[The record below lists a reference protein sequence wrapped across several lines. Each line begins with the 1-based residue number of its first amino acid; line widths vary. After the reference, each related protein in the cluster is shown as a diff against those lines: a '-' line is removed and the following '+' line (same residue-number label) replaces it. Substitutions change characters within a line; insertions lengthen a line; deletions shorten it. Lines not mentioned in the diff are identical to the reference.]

1 MSSPESPPLEG
12 RSTTLQRGLRLA
24 IWVLLALA
32 LVSSGLLWQKLDNIQ
47 IQLARQSSEAGLSAS
62 QALVTARQA
71 QDVAVDSAAKVALF
85 DQRLAE
91 VALQRS
97 QLEELMQSLSRARD
111 ENLLVDMESALA
123 LAQQQ
128 AQLSGSIEPVVL
140 TLQVV
145 DLRLSRAAQPRLA
158 RVQRAVAKD
167 LARIKSM
174 ALADTPALLV
184 KMDELALLID
194 EIPLANAP
202 PPTVLDKPKLA
213 RTSTE
218 AVVQWGERVLQ
229 SLQTELKDLVRVSRI
244 NDPQAVLLSP
254 EQSFFVRENLKLRVL
269 NARLGLLARQVD
281 AVRSD
286 LKLTAATIGR
296 YFDPGARNTQTALAL
311 VKQMQTEF
319 GTFEQPRVDET
330 LAALAAAA
338 AGH

>member
-1 MSSPESPPLEG
+1 MSSPEFPPLEG

-47 IQLARQSSEAGLSAS
+47 IQLARQSSEAGLSAN

-128 AQLSGSIEPVVL
+128 AQLTGSMEPVVL
-140 TLQVV
+140 TLQAV
-145 DLRLSRAAQPRLA
+145 DLRLARAAQPRLA

-167 LARIKSM
+167 LARLKSM
-174 ALADTPALLV
+174 ALVDTPALLV

-202 PPTVLDKPKLA
+202 PPKVLDKPKLA
-213 RTSTE
+213 RTPTE
-218 AVVQWGERVLQ
+218 AVVQWGERLLQ
-229 SLQTELKDLVRVSRI
+229 SVQTELKDLVRVSRI

>member
-12 RSTTLQRGLRLA
+12 PSTAWQRGLRLA
-24 IWVLLALA
+24 VWLLLTLA
-32 LVSSGLLWQKLDNIQ
+32 LVSSLLLWQKLDNIQ
-47 IQLARQSSEAGLSAS
+47 AQLARQSSEAGLSAN

-71 QDVAVDSAAKVALF
+71 QDVAVDSAAKIALF
-85 DQRLAE
+85 EQRLAE

-97 QLEELMQSLSRARD
+97 QIEELVQSLSRSRD
-111 ENLLVDMESALA
+111 ENLLVDMESAVA

-128 AQLSGSIEPVVL
+128 AQLTGSVEPMVL
-140 TLQVV
+140 ALQAV
-145 DLRLSRAAQPRLA
+145 DARLARAAQPRLA

-174 ALADTPALLV
+174 TLTDTPALLV
-184 KMDELALLID
+184 KLDELALLID
-194 EIPLANAP
+194 DIPLANAAPLP
-202 PPTVLDKPKLA
+202 PVQPEPVA
-213 RTSTE
+213 RSP
-218 AVVQWGERVLQ
+218 AQVVVQWGERVLQ
-229 SLQTELKDLVRVSRI
+229 AVHAEVKDLVRVSRI
-244 NDPQAVLLSP
+244 NDPQAALLSP

-286 LKLTAATIGR
+286 LKLTASTIGR
-296 YFDPGARNTQTALAL
+296 YFDPGARKTQTALAL

-319 GTFEQPRVDET
+319 SAFEQPRVDET
-330 LAALAAAA
+330 LAALSAAA

>member
-1 MSSPESPPLEG
+1 MSLPESPPLEG
-12 RSTTLQRGLRLA
+12 RSTALQRGLRLA

-128 AQLSGSIEPVVL
+128 AQLTGSMEPVVL
-140 TLQVV
+140 TLQAV
-145 DLRLSRAAQPRLA
+145 DVRLARAAQPRLA

-167 LARIKSM
+167 LARLKSM
-174 ALADTPALLV
+174 ALVDTPALLV

-194 EIPLANAP
+194 EIPLANALP
-202 PPTVLDKPKLA
+202 PKVLDKPKLA
-213 RTSTE
+213 RTPTE
-218 AVVQWGERVLQ
+218 AVVQWGERLLQ
-229 SLQTELKDLVRVSRI
+229 SVQTELKDLVRVSRI

>member
-1 MSSPESPPLEG
+1 MSLPESPPLEG
-12 RSTTLQRGLRLA
+12 RSTTSQRGLRLA

-47 IQLARQSSEAGLSAS
+47 IQLARQSSEAGLSAN

-97 QLEELMQSLSRARD
+97 PLEELMQSLSRARD

-128 AQLSGSIEPVVL
+128 AQLTGSMEPVVL
-140 TLQVV
+140 TLQAV
-145 DLRLSRAAQPRLA
+145 DLRLARAAQPRLA

-167 LARIKSM
+167 LARLKSM
-174 ALADTPALLV
+174 ALVDTPALLV

-202 PPTVLDKPKLA
+202 PPKVLDKPKLA
-213 RTSTE
+213 RTPTE
-218 AVVQWGERVLQ
+218 AVVQWGERLLQ
-229 SLQTELKDLVRVSRI
+229 SVQTELKDLVRVSRI

-281 AVRSD
+281 ALRSD

>member
-1 MSSPESPPLEG
+1 MSLPESPPLEG
-12 RSTTLQRGLRLA
+12 RSTALQRGLRLA

-128 AQLSGSIEPVVL
+128 AQLTGSMEPVVL
-140 TLQVV
+140 TLQAV
-145 DLRLSRAAQPRLA
+145 DVRLARAAQPRLA

-167 LARIKSM
+167 LARLKSM
-174 ALADTPALLV
+174 ALVDTPALLV

-202 PPTVLDKPKLA
+202 PPKVLDKPKLA
-213 RTSTE
+213 RTPTE
-218 AVVQWGERVLQ
+218 AVVQWGERLLQ
-229 SLQTELKDLVRVSRI
+229 SVQTELKDLVRVSRI

>member
-1 MSSPESPPLEG
+1 MSLPESPPLEG
-12 RSTTLQRGLRLA
+12 RPTTLQRGLRLA
-24 IWVLLALA
+24 IWVLLAVA

-128 AQLSGSIEPVVL
+128 AQLTGSMEPVVL
-140 TLQVV
+140 TLQAV
-145 DLRLSRAAQPRLA
+145 DVRLARAAQPRLA

-167 LARIKSM
+167 LARLKSM
-174 ALADTPALLV
+174 ALVDTPALLV

-202 PPTVLDKPKLA
+202 PPKVLDKPKLA
-213 RTSTE
+213 RTPTE
-218 AVVQWGERVLQ
+218 AVVQWGERLLQ
-229 SLQTELKDLVRVSRI
+229 SVQTELKDLVRVSRI

>member
-1 MSSPESPPLEG
+1 MTSPESPPLEG
-12 RSTTLQRGLRLA
+12 RPTAWQRGLRFGV
-24 IWVLLALA
+24 WVVLALA
-32 LVSSGLLWQKLDNIQ
+32 LGSSALLWQKLDNIQ
-47 IQLARQSSEAGLSAS
+47 TQLARQSSEAGLSAS

-71 QDVAVDSAAKVALF
+71 QEVAVDSAAKVALF

-128 AQLSGSIEPVVL
+128 AQLTGSMEPIVL
-140 TLQVV
+140 TLRAVEV
-145 DLRLSRAAQPRLA
+145 RLARAAQPRLA

-167 LARIKSM
+167 LARIQGM
-174 ALADTPALLV
+174 TLADTPALLV

-194 EIPLANAP
+194 DLPLANAP
-202 PPTVLDKPKLA
+202 PAKVLDKPTLA
-213 RTSTE
+213 RTPTE

-229 SLQTELKDLVRVSRI
+229 SLQSALKDLVRVSRI
-244 NDPQAVLLSP
+244 NDPQAALLSP

-281 AVRSD
+281 AVRAD
-286 LKLTAATIGR
+286 LKLSAATIGR
-296 YFDPGARNTQTALAL
+296 YFDPEARSTQTALAL

-319 GTFEQPRVDET
+319 VTFEQPRVDET
-330 LAALAAAA
+330 LAAIAAAA

>member
-1 MSSPESPPLEG
+1 
-12 RSTTLQRGLRLA
+12 LQRGLRLA

-47 IQLARQSSEAGLSAS
+47 IQLARQSSEAGLSAN

-128 AQLSGSIEPVVL
+128 AQLTGSMEPVVL
-140 TLQVV
+140 TLQAV
-145 DLRLSRAAQPRLA
+145 DLRLARAAQPRLA

-167 LARIKSM
+167 LARLKSM
-174 ALADTPALLV
+174 ALVDTPALLV

-202 PPTVLDKPKLA
+202 PPEVLDKPKLA
-213 RTSTE
+213 RTPTE
-218 AVVQWGERVLQ
+218 AVVQWGERLLQ
-229 SLQTELKDLVRVSRI
+229 SVQTELKDLVRVSRI

>member
-1 MSSPESPPLEG
+1 MSLPESPPLEG
-12 RSTTLQRGLRLA
+12 RPTTLQRGLRLA
-24 IWVLLALA
+24 IWVLLAVA

-71 QDVAVDSAAKVALF
+71 QEVAVDSAAKVALF

-128 AQLSGSIEPVVL
+128 AQLTGSMEPVVL
-140 TLQVV
+140 TLQAV
-145 DLRLSRAAQPRLA
+145 DVRLARAAQPRLA

-167 LARIKSM
+167 LARLKSM
-174 ALADTPALLV
+174 ALVDTPALLV

-202 PPTVLDKPKLA
+202 PPKVLDKPKLA
-213 RTSTE
+213 RTPTE
-218 AVVQWGERVLQ
+218 AVVQWGERLLQ
-229 SLQTELKDLVRVSRI
+229 SVQTELKDLVRVSRI

>member
-1 MSSPESPPLEG
+1 MSLPESPPLEG
-12 RSTTLQRGLRLA
+12 RSTALQRGLRLA

-71 QDVAVDSAAKVALF
+71 QDVAVDRAAKVALF

-128 AQLSGSIEPVVL
+128 AQLTGSMEPVVL
-140 TLQVV
+140 TLQAV
-145 DLRLSRAAQPRLA
+145 DVRLARAAQPRLA

-167 LARIKSM
+167 LARLKSM
-174 ALADTPALLV
+174 ALVDTPALLV

-202 PPTVLDKPKLA
+202 PPKVLDKPKLA
-213 RTSTE
+213 RTPTE
-218 AVVQWGERVLQ
+218 AVALWGERLLQ
-229 SLQTELKDLVRVSRI
+229 SAQTELKDLVRVSRI

>member
-1 MSSPESPPLEG
+1 MSLPESPPLEG
-12 RSTTLQRGLRLA
+12 RPTTLQRGLRLA
-24 IWVLLALA
+24 IWVLLAVA

-47 IQLARQSSEAGLSAS
+47 IQVARQSSEAGLSAS

-71 QDVAVDSAAKVALF
+71 QEVAVDSAAKVALF

-128 AQLSGSIEPVVL
+128 AQLTGSMEPVVL
-140 TLQVV
+140 TLQAV
-145 DLRLSRAAQPRLA
+145 DVRLARAAQPRLA

-167 LARIKSM
+167 LARLKSM
-174 ALADTPALLV
+174 ALVDTPALLV

-202 PPTVLDKPKLA
+202 PPKVLDKPKLA
-213 RTSTE
+213 RTPTE
-218 AVVQWGERVLQ
+218 AVVQWGERLLQ
-229 SLQTELKDLVRVSRI
+229 SVQTELKDLVRVSRI

>member
-47 IQLARQSSEAGLSAS
+47 IQLARQSSEAGLSAT

-71 QDVAVDSAAKVALF
+71 QDVAADSAAKVALF

-128 AQLSGSIEPVVL
+128 AQLTGSMEPVVL
-140 TLQVV
+140 TLQAV
-145 DLRLSRAAQPRLA
+145 DLRLARAAQPRLA

-167 LARIKSM
+167 LARLKSM
-174 ALADTPALLV
+174 ALVDTPALLV

-202 PPTVLDKPKLA
+202 PPKVLDKPKLA
-213 RTSTE
+213 RTPTE
-218 AVVQWGERVLQ
+218 AVVQWGERLLQ
-229 SLQTELKDLVRVSRI
+229 SVQTELKELVRVSRI

>member
-47 IQLARQSSEAGLSAS
+47 IQLARQSSEAGLSAN

-128 AQLSGSIEPVVL
+128 AQLSGSMEPVVL
-140 TLQVV
+140 TLQAV
-145 DLRLSRAAQPRLA
+145 DLRLARAAQPRLA

-167 LARIKSM
+167 LARLKSM
-174 ALADTPALLV
+174 ALVDTPALLV

-202 PPTVLDKPKLA
+202 PPKVLDKPKLA
-213 RTSTE
+213 RTPTE
-218 AVVQWGERVLQ
+218 AVAQWGERLLQ
-229 SLQTELKDLVRVSRI
+229 SVQTELKDLVRVSRI

>member
-1 MSSPESPPLEG
+1 MSFPESPPLEG
-12 RSTTLQRGLRLA
+12 RSTALQRGLRLA

-128 AQLSGSIEPVVL
+128 AQLTGSMEPVVL
-140 TLQVV
+140 TLQAV
-145 DLRLSRAAQPRLA
+145 DVRLARAAQPRLA

-167 LARIKSM
+167 LVRLKSM
-174 ALADTPALLV
+174 ALVDTPALLV

-202 PPTVLDKPKLA
+202 PPKVLDKPKLA
-213 RTSTE
+213 RTPTE
-218 AVVQWGERVLQ
+218 AVVQWGERLLQ
-229 SLQTELKDLVRVSRI
+229 SVQTELKDLVRVSRI

>member
-1 MSSPESPPLEG
+1 MSLPESPPLEG

-128 AQLSGSIEPVVL
+128 AQLTGSMEPVVL
-140 TLQVV
+140 TLQAV
-145 DLRLSRAAQPRLA
+145 DVRLARAAQPRLA

-167 LARIKSM
+167 LARLKSM
-174 ALADTPALLV
+174 ALVDTPALLV

-202 PPTVLDKPKLA
+202 PPKVQDKPKLA
-213 RTSTE
+213 RTPTE
-218 AVVQWGERVLQ
+218 AVVQWGERLLQ
-229 SLQTELKDLVRVSRI
+229 SVQTELKDLVRVSRI